1 MAFLGG
7 IGKAFSSAFN
17 AVKSFATS
25 GLGKTLIQ
33 GAATLF
39 GGPLGGTI
47 AKAATNL
54 LSGGFNVKNLIKTGL
69 DVFGGMS
76 GKFGLGDLVKNLPSA
91 LKNPSGLLGGLGNV
105 ASQLFSNGKFDLG
118 GVAKVAGQL
127 LGQTSIGQKVM
138 NILGKASNL
147 ITKGTG
153 FAQDAQG
160 VLGSV
165 SKFLS
170 NFGIN
175 SNGLNNVS
183 GGISNVLAAAQK
195 VQDILGKVGGFLSP
209 PQSDMMMLRA

>member
-7 IGKAFSSAFN
+7 IGNALKGAFN

-39 GGPLGGTI
+39 GGPIGGAI

-54 LSGGFNVKNLIKTGL
+54 LSGGFNVKNLLKTGL
-69 DVFGGMS
+69 DVFGGMA
-76 GKFGLGDLVKNLPSA
+76 GKFGIGDLVKNLPSA
-91 LKNPSGLLGGLGNV
+91 LKNPSGLGGIVSN
-105 ASQLFSNGKFDLG
+105 LFKGDLG

-138 NILGKASNL
+138 DIVGKASNL

-160 VLGSV
+160 ILGSV
-165 SKFLS
+165 SKFLG

-175 SNGLNNVS
+175 TNGLNNVS

>member
-1 MAFLGG
+1 MGLFSG
-7 IGKAFSSAFN
+7 IGKALGGVFN

-25 GLGKTLIQ
+25 GLGKTLI
-33 GAATLF
+33 GFAGNALF
-39 GGPLGGTI
+39 PPLGGMI

-54 LSGGFNVKNLIKTGL
+54 LSGGFNVKNLLKTGL
-69 DVFGGMS
+69 DVFGGMA
-76 GKFGLGDLVKNLPSA
+76 GKFGIGDLVKNLPSA
-91 LKNPSGLLGGLGNV
+91 LKNPSGLGSIVSN
-105 ASQLFSNGKFDLG
+105 LFKGDLG

-127 LGQTSIGQKVM
+127 LSQTSIGQKVM
-138 NILGKASNL
+138 NIVGKASNL

-209 PQSDMMMLRA
+209 PQSDMTMLRA